1 MKPAQLTRRNLGVE
15 ALTNPFQIP
24 TREVKARPH
33 QQHIRKGRDTLREIS
48 QALTNPQQ
56 VQETQRA
63 RTMNEMPSYDS
74 PEKMQA
80 ALDLMKGAPL
90 DDEMKE
96 KLKTLK
102 EKLDVYKYK
111 TMTDE
116 QKQRL
121 GLNATRRLEKLS
133 DVYYPE
139 TEGDRAK
146 QATEAATQQGEA
158 DATARI
164 AQYRD
169 TALHDADVA
178 ADASLEAEVD
188 TKYAREAASVYH
200 EILFDKSEAKPKKYA
215 SIRRSRKELNEL
227 VGSDAM
233 KKIHNLAVG
242 GDEELQEWISYVSW
256 LAHIPQP
263 QRTHGAMTEEWLGGA
278 MHILNERTEEV
289 LNTAAAKSMPPSILK
304 SVADI
309 NKWLKADLS
318 KTGWERLSRG
328 HGGKL
333 PPSEPP
339 PPKPKKG
346 AKKSPGGTS
355 GSKKPLMTME
365 APF

>member
-1 MKPAQLTRRNLGVE
+1 
-15 ALTNPFQIP
+15 
-24 TREVKARPH
+24 
-33 QQHIRKGRDTLREIS
+33 
-48 QALTNPQQ
+48 
-56 VQETQRA
+56 
-63 RTMNEMPSYDS
+63 MNEMPSYDS

-121 GLNATRRLEKLS
+121 GLNATQRLEKLS

-139 TEGDRAK
+139 TEGARAK

-164 AQYRD
+164 AQYRY
-169 TALHDADVA
+169 TALDDADVA
-178 ADASLEAEVD
+178 ADDSLEAEVD
-188 TKYAREAASVYH
+188 TKYAREVASVYH

-215 SIRRSRKELNEL
+215 SIHQSRKELNEL

-278 MHILNERTEEV
+278 MHILNERTKEV

-355 GSKKPLMTME
+355 GSKKPSMTME
-365 APF
+365 VPF